1 MGFFSFSSKA
11 RNNPI
16 AFHAVCAALSFSR
29 TCRQDTHV
37 AQISF
42 KQLQAFVAV
51 ADLQSF
57 RRAADKLNTTQ
68 PNISSRI
75 TTLEA
80 QIGHRLMARDAGS
93 VRLSPMGE
101 KLLIQARAVLQAMD
115 GFLLTAEDDSL
126 FDGTLR
132 IGVTE
137 MIVHTWLGAFFAA
150 LKARFPNIDVDLTVD
165 LSLNLSDALLERR
178 IDLALQNGP
187 FHHETTGNTDLG
199 PLPMMWVGSP
209 KLEMGTKVLSLRDLA
224 QHPVLTHARGTIPYR
239 QMQEH
244 FAAFPNISVRHVSS
258 SNLAACHQMTRDGL
272 GVACLPE
279 AMVRD
284 DLAQG
289 TLVPLRY
296 LWVPDALQF
305 FARFDADTCPSFVSA
320 AAELAQIEA
329 QTHASTIKE

>member
-1 MGFFSFSSKA
+1 M
-11 RNNPI
+11 
-16 AFHAVCAALSFSR
+16 
-29 TCRQDTHV
+29 

-51 ADLQSF
+51 ADLASF

-75 TTLEA
+75 SSLET
-80 QIGHRLMARDAGS
+80 QVGHRLMARDAGS

-101 KLLIQARAVLQAMD
+101 KLLIEARSVLRAMD
-115 GFLLTAEDDSL
+115 GFLLAAEDDSL

-137 MIVHTWLGAFFAA
+137 MIVHTWLGAFFKA

-165 LSLNLSDALLERR
+165 LSMNLSDAISEQRL
-178 IDLALQNGP
+178 DLALQNGP
-187 FHHETTGNTDLG
+187 FLRTTTGNTDLG
-199 PLPMMWVGSP
+199 PLPMMWVGAPS
-209 KLEMGTKVLSLRDLA
+209 LNIGTKVLSLRDLA
-224 QHPVLTHARGTIPYR
+224 QHPVLTHARGTIPYE
-239 QMQEH
+239 QMQDH
-244 FAAFPNISVRHVSS
+244 FAAFPDISVRHVSS

-279 AMVRD
+279 AMVRE
-284 DLAQG
+284 DLANG
-289 TLVPLRY
+289 ILMPLRY

-305 FARFDADTCPSFVSA
+305 FARFDADTCPSFVRA
-320 AAELAQIEA
+320 AADLAQIEA
-329 QTHASTIKE
+329 QKHADAATG

>member
-1 MGFFSFSSKA
+1 M
-11 RNNPI
+11 
-16 AFHAVCAALSFSR
+16 
-29 TCRQDTHV
+29 

-42 KQLQAFVAV
+42 KQLQALVAV
-51 ADLQSF
+51 ADLKSF

-75 TTLEA
+75 ASLEA
-80 QIGHRLMARDAGS
+80 QVGHRLMARDAGS
-93 VRLSPMGE
+93 VRLSTMGE
-101 KLLIQARAVLQAMD
+101 KLVSEARSVLRAMD
-115 GFLLTAEDDSL
+115 SFLLAAEDDSL

-137 MIVHTWLGAFFAA
+137 MIVHTWLGAFVTA

-165 LSLNLSDALLERR
+165 LSLNLSEALHERR

-187 FHHETTGNTDLG
+187 FMRQVTGNTDLG
-199 PLPMMWVGSP
+199 PLPMMWVGAP
-209 KLEMGTKVLSLRDLA
+209 QLGMGSQVLSLQDLA
-224 QHPVLTHARGTIPYR
+224 RHPVLTHAKGTIPYG
-239 QMQEH
+239 QMQDH
-244 FAAFPNISVRHVSS
+244 FAGFPEISVRHVSS

-279 AMVRD
+279 AMVRG
-284 DLAQG
+284 DLANG

-305 FARFDADTCPSFVSA
+305 FARFDAESCPSFVRA

-329 QTHASTIKE
+329 QHHAAEAT